1 MAEVINMPRLS
12 DTMEEGTVATW
23 LKNVGDAVSEG
34 DILAEIETDKA
45 TMEFESFN
53 EGVLLHIGI
62 QEGETAKVDTLLAI
76 IGEEGEDIADLI
88 SGDNASAKAD
98 KSTDDSEER
107 DTSNKDEGES
117 SDENENSPDVNDSNA
132 GSKVPEGVIVVTMP
146 RLSDTMEEGTVAT
159 WLKGIGDEVA
169 EGDILAEIETDKA
182 TMEFESFQSGTL
194 LHIGIQEGETAKVDA
209 LLAIIGPAGTDV
221 SEIAKEQK
229 TAASKNTPK
238 TESKKEPTKTES
250 KEGNSKMPPKA
261 KSNAT
266 PSSGS
271 SSSPTV
277 ITSGGRVIASPLAKK
292 IAEEKGIN
300 LTEVKGSGENG
311 RIVKSDVEN
320 FVPGNNTA
328 GSTVQ
333 QFVATGEESYEEVDN
348 SQMRKAIAKSLG
360 KSKFTAPHYYLNVEM
375 NMENMMNFR
384 GQFNQLPDTKVSYN
398 DIIIKATAIALKQHP
413 QVNSQW
419 FDDKMRL
426 NHHVHIGVAVAVPDG
441 LVVPVVEFANE
452 KSLQQI
458 NAEVKVLAG
467 KARDKKLKPDE
478 MSGSTFT
485 ISNLGMFGITDFTSI
500 INQPN
505 SAILSVGA
513 IVEKPV
519 VKEGQIVVGH
529 TMKLTLACDHRTVDG
544 ATGAQ
549 FLQTLR
555 TYIENPVL
563 MLA

>member
-23 LKNVGDAVSEG
+23 LKSVGDKVEEG

-62 QEGETAKVDTLLAI
+62 EEGQTAKVDTLLAI
-76 IGEEGEDIADLI
+76 IGEEGEDI
-88 SGDNASAKAD
+88 SGLLNGDASAKEEET
-98 KSTDDSEER
+98 STSDSSDSEDNAEATAEDDTQE
-107 DTSNKDEGES
+107 DTS
-117 SDENENSPDVNDSNA
+117 SD
-132 GSKVPEGVIVVTMP
+132 VPEGVIVVTMP

-159 WLKGIGDEVA
+159 WLKSVGDMVE

-194 LHIGIQEGETAKVDA
+194 LHIGINEGETAKVDA
-209 LLAIIGPAGTDV
+209 LLAIIGPEGTDV
-221 SEIAKEQK
+221 SGVIKSGGAPAKSAPKKEEK
-229 TAASKNTPK
+229 KEEKKEAPKASKENT
-238 TESKKEPTKTES
+238 TSA
-250 KEGNSKMPPKA
+250 PKA
-261 KSNAT
+261 AAPAKAT
-266 PSSGS
+266 TTTS
-271 SSSPTV
+271 
-277 ITSGGRVIASPLAKK
+277 TSGGRIFVSPLAKK

-300 LTEVKGSGENG
+300 LAQVKGTGENG

-320 FVPGNNTA
+320 FTPSTS
-328 GSTVQ
+328 GSVQ
-333 QFVATGEESYEEVDN
+333 QFVATGEESFEEIEN
-348 SQMRKAIAKSLG
+348 SQMRKAIARGLG
-360 KSKFTAPHYYLNVEM
+360 KSKFTAPHYYLNVEF
-375 NMENMMNFR
+375 NMENMMSFR
-384 GQFNQLPDTKVSYN
+384 KQFNTQPDTKVSFN
-398 DIIIKATAIALKQHP
+398 DMIIKATSIALKQHP

-458 NAEVKVLAG
+458 NAEVKTLAG
-467 KARDKKLKPDE
+467 KARDKKLTIPE
-478 MSGSTFT
+478 MEGSTFT

-519 VKEGQIVVGH
+519 VKNGQLAVGH

-549 FLQTLR
+549 FLQTLK